1 MDRVTKKDL
10 YAQIEWL
17 NQQFNVKTDEVGCY
31 QLDCSYGGYR
41 LVQLCNTGGG
51 QTDIMYYRG
60 TARETMNFIRAYSYG
75 AADFER
81 KQDKEATQ

>member
-17 NQQFNVKTDEVGCY
+17 NGQFNVEAGEVGSY
-31 QLDCSYGGYR
+31 QLDCSFCNYR

-51 QTDIMYYRG
+51 QTDIMSYRG

-81 KQDKEATQ
+81 KQNKEVAC